1 MNRVVANRAS
11 QSEHSQD
18 IAILSGGGVRLP
30 VVFEL
35 VESVRES
42 GEPKVVLV
50 AGGLGSNS
58 E

>member
-1 MNRVVANRAS
+1 MNREVTNRAS
-11 QSEHSQD
+11 QTEQSQD
-18 IAILSGGGVRLP
+18 VAILCGGSVRLP

-35 VESVRES
+35 VESVGES
-42 GEPKVVLV
+42 GEPKAILL